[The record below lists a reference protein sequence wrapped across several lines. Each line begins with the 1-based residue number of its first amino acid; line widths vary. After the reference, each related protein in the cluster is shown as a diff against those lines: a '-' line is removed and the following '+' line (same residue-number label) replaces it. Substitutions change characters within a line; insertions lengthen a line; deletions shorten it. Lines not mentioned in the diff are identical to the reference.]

1 MKRLALFFAAVLIT
15 ALFLSG
21 CGSTQTTENTNN
33 QAEKEQLTIY
43 TTIFPLEDFAKKIG
57 GDSVKVESIYP
68 PNIDAHT
75 FEPSQKTMVNIA
87 ESDGFIYTGAGLEGF
102 VDKAIEALKNEN
114 VKLIEAADRVTFIK
128 GSDEHEDEEDHKD
141 EHANSEHS
149 DEHANEENHEDEHVD
164 SEHPDEHASEENHED
179 EHANEDV
186 HNHTADEENHNH
198 GDLDPHIWLDPIRAI
213 TMAENIKH
221 ALVELKP
228 EQEEA
233 FERNFEELKSELEQ
247 LDKEFND
254 TIQNGKTK
262 EIIVSHSAYG
272 YWNDRYGLKQIS
284 IAGFAPNDGPSQKEL
299 QTIIKDAREKNI
311 KYIIFEQ
318 NVPSKITDV
327 VKNEIKAEPLTL
339 HNLESITEQEAK
351 NQEDYVSLMKR
362 NIETLKKAL
371 N

>member
-1 MKRLALFFAAVLIT
+1 MKKSVLFFTAVLVT

-21 CGSTQTTENTNN
+21 CGSTNTTENTNN
-33 QAEKEQLTIY
+33 QAKKDQLTIY

-87 ESDGFIYTGAGLEGF
+87 KSDGFIYTGAGLEGF

-114 VKLIEAADRVTFIK
+114 VKLIEAADGVTFIK
-128 GSDEHEDEEDHKD
+128 GSDEHEDEED
-141 EHANSEHS
+141 
-149 DEHANEENHEDEHVD
+149 HEDEHVD

-186 HNHTADEENHNH
+186 HNHTAGEENHNH

-213 TMAENIKH
+213 TMAENIKN

-228 EQEEA
+228 EQKEA
-233 FERNFEELKSELEQ
+233 FEGNFEELKSELEQ
-247 LDKEFND
+247 LDKEFNN

-262 EIIVSHSAYG
+262 EIIVSHAAYG

-284 IAGFAPNDGPSQKEL
+284 IAGLSPTDEPSQKEL
-299 QTIIKDAREKNI
+299 QTIIKDAREKNV
-311 KYIIFEQ
+311 KYVIFEQ
-318 NVPSKITDV
+318 NVASKITDV

-339 HNLESITEQEAK
+339 HNLESITDQEVK

>member
-1 MKRLALFFAAVLIT
+1 MKKLALFFTAVLAI
-15 ALFLSG
+15 ALLLSG
-21 CGSTQTTENTNN
+21 CGSTQTTENTKS
-33 QAEKEQLTIY
+33 QAEKDQLTIY

-102 VDKAIEALKNEN
+102 IDKAVEALKNEN
-114 VKLIEAADRVTFIK
+114 VKLIEAADGVTFIK
-128 GSDEHEDEEDHKD
+128 GSHEHEGEEGHEN
-141 EHANSEHS
+141 EH
-149 DEHANEENHEDEHVD
+149 DD
-164 SEHPDEHASEENHED
+164 SEHPDEHASEENHEE

-186 HNHTADEENHNH
+186 HHHTAGEENHHH

-228 EQEEA
+228 EQKEA
-233 FERNFEELKSELEQ
+233 FEGNFEELKSELEQ

-254 TIQNGKTK
+254 IIQNGKTK
-262 EIIVSHSAYG
+262 EIIVSHAAYG

-284 IAGFAPNDGPSQKEL
+284 IAGLSPTDEPSQKEL
-299 QTIIKDAREKNI
+299 QTIIKEAHAKNV
-311 KYIIFEQ
+311 KYVIFEQ
-318 NVPSKITDV
+318 NVASKITDV

-339 HNLESITEQEAK
+339 HNLESITDQEVK

>member
-1 MKRLALFFAAVLIT
+1 MKKLALFFTAVLAT

-21 CGSTQTTENTNN
+21 CGSTQTTENTKN
-33 QAEKEQLTIY
+33 QAEKDQLTIY

-102 VDKAIEALKNEN
+102 VDKAVEALKNEN
-114 VKLIEAADRVTFIK
+114 VKLIEAADGVTFIK
-128 GSDEHEDEEDHKD
+128 GSDEHEDEHSD
-141 EHANSEHS
+141 SEHS
-149 DEHANEENHEDEHVD
+149 
-164 SEHPDEHASEENHED
+164 DEHASEENHED

-186 HNHTADEENHNH
+186 HNHTANEENHNH
-198 GDLDPHIWLDPIRAI
+198 GDLDPHIWLDPIRSI
-213 TMAENIKH
+213 TMAENIKN

-228 EQEEA
+228 EQKEA
-233 FERNFEELKSELEQ
+233 FEGNFEELKSELEQ
-247 LDKEFND
+247 LDKEFNN
-254 TIQNGKTK
+254 TIQKGKIK
-262 EIIVSHSAYG
+262 EIIVSHAAYG

-284 IAGFAPNDGPSQKEL
+284 IAGLSPTDEPSQKEL

-318 NVPSKITDV
+318 NVASKITDV